1 MASAASLTA
10 GLSPEQLLVL
20 KDQNHDAEV
29 YICAAVFTVL
39 TILAVFVRV
48 TSRHMKNVA
57 VGVDDILVILALV
70 GKHFSPYKKG
80 QNVKKDPLDIG
91 DYYSTNDIYL
101 RW

>member
-10 GLSPEQLLVL
+10 GLSPEQLLAL

-29 YICAAVFTVL
+29 YICAVVFTVL
-39 TILAVFVRV
+39 AIMAVVVRV

-70 GKHFSPYKKG
+70 WKHFSPYRKG
-80 QNVKKDPLDIG
+80 Q
-91 DYYSTNDIYL
+91 YL
-101 RW
+101 KTRWT